1 MCASYMSLCAYSSYY
16 VCVSTGD
23 TLGRN
28 SAAAPRLVR
37 KERLLHAG
45 TVFGL
50 VRTYIEE

>member
-1 MCASYMSLCAYSSYY
+1 MCASYMSLCAYSFVLY
-16 VCVSTGD
+16 VCISTGD

-50 VRTYIEE
+50 VRT